1 MNKTKNPFPSK
12 AIATADRAAMQQSL
26 KTLITEAIQRAANL
40 AIEYYETES
49 GQIIT
54 ISGPYG
60 SGKTHLL
67 MYTYDL
73 VRRKVEQE
81 GEDRRTVQVYIKAE
95 NDSFISLHQQFIRQ
109 IDHPLMRELNVRFL
123 GDIARR
129 EFEEKIK
136 ASQSLLDKLSD
147 KDRQEILASY
157 DRAREETKQTLRTK
171 PDDVY
176 KYLDKL
182 IVQPE
187 KVLKIRSETLVKDT
201 GENFKKAFFYLDD
214 INLGQIA
221 FDWFAGV
228 QLSDRD
234 RRKLGVTQNLNSADE
249 AKFTLRLLITLFR
262 KANIPLLVYIDQ
274 LNKLLLD
281 TAPDISKNNA
291 GQIQTLVEIFAR
303 ENAFVA
309 ISATKEAWNTM
320 SRDFASRIGPT
331 QIEIEQ
337 ISPSMSVELV
347 KTYLPKDEEETSRD
361 TASSDIFPFTFDGIR
376 KILSMGGGN
385 MRRFLQN
392 CHTMYEEYLSSG
404 SSIDETLVQEI
415 LPKQSEQ
422 YDQKKVA
429 EEITKILRQKRLQFV
444 QNHGLFRDF
453 KPDFLI
459 GKPNDPQIVIEISES
474 LFYFDEAKSALKIV
488 DLKGDLSRNYPQ
500 AKLMI
505 IPIGYVSTEV
515 LEYLERLGEN
525 CLVYEDDLFSAKFE
539 SAIDRLLAEK
549 PYSESS
555 NLPQLLNQEIQEIKD
570 SIEKL
575 VRSRK
580 SELEELNN
588 RLEKLQQ
595 QQEQRLQG
603 IQENQER
610 EWRNWITKHRQL
622 WEKNQE
628 KLKVQQKEERE
639 SLQKQGI
646 RSRFMQAIPSSIGAL
661 VVSLSFPLG
670 FYIFISFFF
679 INKYEIIY
687 QARGALSL
695 CLSILLL
702 IFFYFP
708 FFHEKIFPLGGAT
721 DSIAKFSGDLA
732 QLAQK
737 VESYRNISQAKLK
750 NLIEVP
756 DPNIRYLAA
765 QICLARPDLDIIN
778 FKRASDETW
787 IPLYLEFL
795 KLSLKNAK
803 RKEDIVDHFNL
814 LLKGTPENPR
824 TIYAISTFA
833 DESSHIED
841 KENLLNSSDLIN
853 IAEEP
858 NYEKV
863 LSHAIFEGVLDPSVL
878 KSKNLPTLAQ
888 FACIYKF
895 PELDKQ
901 YPTMATLVER
911 FRKTGRLDDSFESSF
926 ELDFT
931 IDQIQ
936 TTIKVLS
943 PHQKK
948 GLASFK
954 DLQISNL
961 YLRIYRFFAEI
972 DWRYQRNYIT
982 LKT

>member
-1 MNKTKNPFPSK
+1 
-12 AIATADRAAMQQSL
+12 
-26 KTLITEAIQRAANL
+26 
-40 AIEYYETES
+40 
-49 GQIIT
+49 
-54 ISGPYG
+54 
-60 SGKTHLL
+60 
-67 MYTYDL
+67 
-73 VRRKVEQE
+73 
-81 GEDRRTVQVYIKAE
+81 
-95 NDSFISLHQQFIRQ
+95 
-109 IDHPLMRELNVRFL
+109 MRELNVRFL

-129 EFEEKIK
+129 EVEEKIK

-157 DRAREETKQTLRTK
+157 DRNREKAKETLRTK
-171 PDDVY
+171 PDVVY
-176 KYLDKL
+176 EYLDGL

-214 INLGQIA
+214 KYLGKIA

-234 RRKLGVTQNLNSADE
+234 RRKLGVTQNLKSPDE

-262 KANIPLLVYIDQ
+262 KANIRLLVYIDQ
-274 LNKLLLD
+274 LDKLLLN

-309 ISATKEAWNTM
+309 LAATEEGWNTM

-347 KTYLPKDEEETSRD
+347 KTYLSKDEQETSGD
-361 TASSDIFPFTFDGIR
+361 TAASDIFPFTLDGIR

-392 CHTMYEEYLSSG
+392 CHTMYEEYLSKG
-404 SSIDETLVQEI
+404 ALINETLVQEI

-422 YDQKKVA
+422 YDQKKVT
-429 EEITKILRQKRLQFV
+429 EEITKILRQKRLRFV
-444 QNHGLFRDF
+444 QNLVLFGDF
-453 KPDFLI
+453 KPDFII

-488 DLKGDLSRNYPQ
+488 DLKEDLSRNYPQ

-505 IPIGYVSTEV
+505 IPRGYVSTEV

-525 CLVYEDDLFSAKFE
+525 CLVYEDDLFSANFE
-539 SAIDRLLAEK
+539 SAIDRLLAEE

-555 NLPQLLNQEIQEIKD
+555 NLPQLLNQEIQEVKD
-570 SIEKL
+570 SIKEL
-575 VRSRK
+575 VGSRK

-610 EWRNWITKHRQL
+610 EWRNWIKKDQER
-622 WEKNQE
+622 WEKRQE
-628 KLKVQQKEERE
+628 ELKAQQKDERE
-639 SLQKQGI
+639 SLQKEGI
-646 RSRFMQAIPSSIGAL
+646 RSRIIQTIVFSIPFL
-661 VVSLSFPLG
+661 FVSLLLPLG
-670 FYIFISFFF
+670 FNVLISVLF
-679 INKYEIIY
+679 INKSEIIY
-687 QARGALSL
+687 QARGVLSL

-702 IFFYFP
+702 ILFYFQ
-708 FFHEKIFPLGGAT
+708 FFKEKIFPLGNIT
-721 DSIAKFSGDLA
+721 DDIAKFSGDLG
-732 QLAQK
+732 QLALSAK
-737 VESYRNISQAKLK
+737 EYKNRTPAKLK
-750 NLIEVP
+750 NLIQAP
-756 DPNIRYLAA
+756 DPNIRYFAA
-765 QICLARPDLDIIN
+765 QICLEKPDLNIIS
-778 FKRASDETW
+778 FKEANKETW
-787 IPLYLEFL
+787 IPLYLVSL
-795 KLSLKNAK
+795 QLSLNNAK
-803 RKEDIVDHFNL
+803 ISDIVKHFNL
-814 LLKGTPENPR
+814 LLRGNPENPR
-824 TIYAISTFA
+824 LIYAISTFA
-833 DESSHIED
+833 DESSNIED
-841 KENLLNSSDLIN
+841 KENLLNSSDLIHF
-853 IAEEP
+853 AEDLK
-858 NYEKV
+858 YEKV
-863 LSHAIFEGVLDPSVL
+863 LSHAIFEGVLNPSVL
-878 KSKNLPTLAQ
+878 KVKNLPILAR
-888 FACIYKF
+888 FACIRKF

-901 YPTMATLVER
+901 DPSIATLVKQFIES
-911 FRKTGRLDDSFESSF
+911 GRWDETFDEPF

-931 IDQIQ
+931 YDEIR

-943 PHQKK
+943 PHQKN
-948 GLASFK
+948 GLASFNA
-954 DLQISNL
+954 LLISNL

-972 DWRYQRNYIT
+972 DWRFERGEIT